1 MVASSVIG
9 VSAGLIRLF
18 FDDSLSPVDDVTRS
32 EVDSAASDAE
42 IGRALRTFLAASVA
56 NGRLG
61 TPFDVDGASGA
72 QIADL
77 FGEVLA
83 GREKAEGKLRETRE
97 RLELAMH
104 NTDGG
109 LWD

>member
-42 IGRALRTFLAASVA
+42 IGRALRTFLAESVA

-83 GREKAEGKLRETRE
+83 GREKAEGKLREIRE